1 MSVIAHVDHGKSTLT
16 DSLVTKAG
24 IIAQA
29 KAGEMRFTDTRKDE
43 QERCITIKS
52 TAVSMYY
59 ELKEDDM
66 QFISQEKQGN
76 GFLINLIDSPGHVD
90 FSSEVTAALRVTD
103 GALVVVDCV
112 SGELH
117 STTSNIV
124 CLWVHSISA
133 CIIVDQFVLL
143 KYFQCRH

>member
-1 MSVIAHVDHGKSTLT
+1 MGRVEPRGISKDFKMVNFTVDQVRECMDKKTNIRNMSVIAHVDHGKSTLT

-59 ELKEDDM
+59 ELSDSDM
-66 QFISQEKQGN
+66 QFVTQE
-76 GFLINLIDSPGHVD
+76 
-90 FSSEVTAALRVTD
+90 TD
-103 GALVVVDCV
+103 GKA
-112 SGELH
+112 
-117 STTSNIV
+117 
-124 CLWVHSISA
+124 
-133 CIIVDQFVLL
+133 
-143 KYFQCRH
+143 